1 MKLFA
6 LYGALLALACGVLV
20 FTGDPSRSSWLPEC
34 PFYKTTGWLCYGCG
48 STRALH
54 ALLHGHCAD
63 SLKYNILLV
72 PTLVWLGTLFL
83 SGTGACLTGH
93 CWQEQ
98 GCLWCLRLCAI
109 SRACSGVGN
118 REVMQ
123 NGVFRSGHGEQ
134 RIKEAC
140 MPENELALSTG
151 EWDSAISGFP

>member
-72 PTLVWLGTLFL
+72 PTLVWLGTLFFIRNRRVFNRTL
-83 SGTGACLTGH
+83 LAGAGVLVVFTVVRNLPCL
-93 CWQEQ
+93 
-98 GCLWCLRLCAI
+98 
-109 SRACSGVGN
+109 
-118 REVMQ
+118 
-123 NGVFRSGHGEQ
+123 
-134 RIKEAC
+134 
-140 MPENELALSTG
+140 
-151 EWDSAISGFP
+151 